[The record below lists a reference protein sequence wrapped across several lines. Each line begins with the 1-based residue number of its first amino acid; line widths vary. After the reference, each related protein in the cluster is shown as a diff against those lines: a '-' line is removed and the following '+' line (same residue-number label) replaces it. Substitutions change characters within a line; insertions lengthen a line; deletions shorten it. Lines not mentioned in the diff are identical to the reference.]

1 MAVGG
6 SLGALTRYGIGLT
19 AAKYLGRGFAWG
31 TLAVNV
37 AGCFV
42 MGIVLEVMLNLESRP
57 AEAITPALK
66 LQLALWRQGVAI
78 GFLGALTTFSTF
90 GADTLRD
97 LEGGRALVSLTN
109 VALNVVLSL
118 VAVWMGMMVMRAGR

>member
-1 MAVGG
+1 
-6 SLGALTRYGIGLT
+6 
-19 AAKYLGRGFAWG
+19 
-31 TLAVNV
+31 
-37 AGCFV
+37 